1 VELAEPINSGR
12 DDLFLEGKQGRQ
24 MEDII
29 RGSVWKF
36 GNNIDTDAIAPGE
49 YLDAPPEEVAQHVFE
64 NIEPGFATTVK
75 KGDIIVAGGNF
86 GCGSSRE
93 NAPSAIKD
101 VGIACIVAESFGRI
115 FFRNAIAI
123 GLPVVICDNV
133 GDLCEKGHIVEISFS
148 DARINNVTTGES
160 LTGESLSDE
169 MRTILEKG
177 GILEYLKE
185 IYFN

>member
-1 VELAEPINSGR
+1 
-12 DDLFLEGKQGRQ
+12 

-29 RGSVWKF
+29 HGRVWKF

-49 YLDAPPEEVAQHVFE
+49 FLDALPEEVAQHVFE
-64 NIEPGFATTVK
+64 NIEPDFAATVK

-93 NAPSAIKD
+93 NAPSALKD

-115 FFRNAIAI
+115 FFRNAVAI
-123 GLPVVICDNV
+123 GLPVVICKNV
-133 GDLCEKGHIVEISFS
+133 SALFEKGHAVEISFS
-148 DARINNVTTGES
+148 DARIKNVTMGES
-160 LTGESLSDE
+160 LKGESLSDE
-169 MRTILEKG
+169 MRMILEKG

-185 IYFN
+185 VYFN